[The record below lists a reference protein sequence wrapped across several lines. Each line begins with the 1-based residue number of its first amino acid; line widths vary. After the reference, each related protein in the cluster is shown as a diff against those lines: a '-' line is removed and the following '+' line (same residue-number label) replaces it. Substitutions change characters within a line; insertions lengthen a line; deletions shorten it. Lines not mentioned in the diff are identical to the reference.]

1 MPRVAAQSKISE
13 VPKADYRHLAE
24 FRHELR
30 EFLHFSESA
39 ARGSGLLPQQHQA
52 MLVIHGFSA
61 TGLMAVGELAA
72 YLKIRHHSAVGLL
85 SRMQGKGLVAKAADP
100 EDRRRVL
107 VRLTTSG
114 VKALEKLSAAHKSEL
129 ARVGPALRQ
138 ILSHLDAL
146 P

>member
-1 MPRVAAQSKISE
+1 MPKTKVQRNSPAVL
-13 VPKADYRHLAE
+13 KADYRHLAE

-39 ARGSGLLPQQHQA
+39 ARKVGVLPQQHQA
-52 MLVIHGFSA
+52 MLVIHGFSP
-61 TGLMAVGELAA
+61 TDLMAVGKLAA
-72 YLKIRHHSAVGLL
+72 YLKIRHHSAVGLIT
-85 SRMQGKGLVAKAADP
+85 RMQAKGLVAKAADP

-107 VRLTTSG
+107 VRLTTQG

-138 ILSHLDAL
+138 ILSHLDAI